1 MLYGDFG
8 LVTPAGLLQL
18 LGQEQRSV
26 RIMAWNGASEARL
39 DLLEGLIVWASC
51 DDLLAEEAVYRFAA
65 WHSGRFEVVA
75 LEHEPDVAEVVG
87 SSEALLLEAARR
99 RDELELLAA
108 PAPVDR
114 ADETLADLLAACPS
128 LAGAA
133 LIGRDGRIRD
143 AQGLN
148 AHALAVAAT
157 IAHGLDVAGRAL
169 GVRSSVALFVM
180 GGQRLLLADRGTTL
194 LLATPMPHAG
204 LADVLAQLGA
214 QMQAAS
220 SVA

>member
-1 MLYGDFG
+1 MMYGDFG

-39 DLLEGLIVWASC
+39 DVLDGLIVWASC
-51 DDLLAEEAVYRFAA
+51 DELLAEEAVYRFAA
-65 WHSGRFEVVA
+65 WNSGRFEIVA
-75 LEHEPDVAEVVG
+75 LEHVPDVADIVG

-99 RDELELLAA
+99 RDELDLLAA
-108 PAPVDR
+108 PAPTES
-114 ADETLADLLAACPS
+114 AESLADLLAACPS

-133 LIGRDGRIRD
+133 LIGRDGRVRD

-157 IAHGLDVAGRAL
+157 IAQGLETASRAL
-169 GVRSSVALFVM
+169 SVRSSVALFVM
-180 GGQRLLLADRGTTL
+180 GGQRLLFADRGTTL
-194 LLATPMPHAG
+194 LLATPMPDAG
-204 LADVLAQLGA
+204 LADVMAQLGA
-214 QMQAAS
+214 QMQAVPL
-220 SVA
+220 VA